1 MLLKFLTLKSKY
13 FATVILFI
21 FLIAGC
27 KQDKRLSAED
37 ARHLPA
43 DFISFYERFHRDSV
57 YQMAHIQFPLDGLP
71 SQADSSMTGLYKYTV
86 DNWTFQTLKGFNETD
101 FIRRFEIP
109 IPELVNESIIQKGVG
124 FGTYRRFYK
133 RSGEWKLIYY
143 SDVNKISE
151 K

>member
-1 MLLKFLTLKSKY
+1 LKSKHFV
-13 FATVILFI
+13 FAVFISILM
-21 FLIAGC
+21 LGC
-27 KQDKRLSAED
+27 KPDKKLSTQESNT
-37 ARHLPA
+37 LPA
-43 DFISFYERFHRDSV
+43 DFISFYEKFHRDSV
-57 YQMAHIQFPLDGLP
+57 FQMAHIQFPLDGLP
-71 SQADSSMTGLYKYTV
+71 SQADSTMTGLYKYTPE
-86 DNWTFQTLKGFNETD
+86 NWTFQTLKGFNETD
-101 FIRRFEIP
+101 FTRRFESP